1 MDTPRTFDRLT
12 DRHCQRLVV
21 VGVVVLGL
29 GWTSAPTHAQE
40 RPCPPV
46 EQGELRDTIAQV
58 QRCLASLE
66 EQLARVSTPAPA
78 VDLSEREHPAFT
90 ADEPTAQPGRTAG
103 ADDTDDDTQGVDQS
117 IAGASVASQ
126 PWYRTISLSG
136 FGAVEY
142 IDSGASGSKPFGGFG
157 IRESSLFLE
166 AKAWDDVALF
176 LEIQVNRL
184 GKDKELFVRTGE
196 AHVLWRNVL
205 ERWGEDLL
213 HLKAGRVDIPFG
225 EDYLWQD
232 AIDNPLI
239 SFAAAYPYGFDE
251 GIVLFGTMRGVGWI
265 AAVTDGTDDRSV
277 EENRDKARQSES
289 CMDGRCRAFYVSASA
304 MRTGR
309 TSESALEFGGQPS
322 RTGRHRSDVD
332 ARQEPEPRGG
342 RGAGPSRRHRQPSRR
357 GATLAVSAGTA
368 RLDDADDAFDRAITW
383 FSVEPRYPSAAGRRT
398 SSPGTAKSAPTT
410 TSRGYHFDGKTTAG
424 GHAAYGY
431 DVRRL
436 QRLSVGVGY
445 RPNPRMLLK
454 AEVGRDWF
462 HPIRRLDQ
470 RAPNGD
476 DRLLLGRRVWWSDS
490 DDGLPCEGGRAGLAL
505 ACPRR
510 TGGSR
515 GHSARHSGRGPASR
529 HASQPDAGVGPD
541 VRRHGTRP
549 GGPGHAAT
557 CQRIVPRSVGSSG
570 REGVWRGANGA
581 RGQRS
586 TGEGHAPPE
595 GDS

>member
-1 MDTPRTFDRLT
+1 MPTPRTFDRLT
-12 DRHCQRLVV
+12 GGHCQRLVV
-21 VGVVVLGL
+21 VALVVWSLGL
-29 GWTSAPTHAQE
+29 ASAPTYAQE
-40 RPCPPV
+40 RPCPPI
-46 EQGELRDTIAQV
+46 EQGDLRDTIAQV

-66 EQLARVSTPAPA
+66 EQLARASTPAPA
-78 VDLSEREHPAFT
+78 VDLSEREHPPLT
-90 ADEPTAQPGRTAG
+90 ADEPTAPLGRTAG

-117 IAGASVASQ
+117 VAGASVASQ

-142 IDSGASGSKPFGGFG
+142 LDSGASGTKPFGGFG

-166 AKAWDDVALF
+166 AKAWHDVALF

-196 AHVLWRNVL
+196 AHVVWRNVL
-205 ERWGEDLL
+205 KRWGGDLL

-251 GIVLFGTMRGVGWI
+251 GVVLFGTMRGLGWI

-277 EENRDKARQSES
+277 EENRDKALNLKVH
-289 CMDGRCRAFYVSASA
+289 GRPSRAFYMSASA

-309 TSESALEFGGQPS
+309 TSESALEFGGSHLEPVGTGQASTLGKSPS
-322 RTGRHRSDVD
+322 REVGAVLVQADATASHR
-332 ARQEPEPRGG
+332 G
-342 RGAGPSRRHRQPSRR
+342 

-383 FSVEPRYPSAAGRRT
+383 FSVEPRFRLRPDAYVIARYSEI
-398 SSPGTAKSAPTT
+398 GTYDDL
-410 TSRGYHFDGKTTAG
+410 RGYHFDGKTTAG

-462 HPIRRLDQ
+462 HPIRASSR
-470 RAPNGD
+470 RADGD
-476 DRLLLGRRVWWSDS
+476 GRLLLG
-490 DDGLPCEGGRAGLAL
+490 
-505 ACPRR
+505 
-510 TGGSR
+510 
-515 GHSARHSGRGPASR
+515 
-529 HASQPDAGVGPD
+529 VGM
-541 VRRHGTRP
+541 V
-549 GGPGHAAT
+549 
-557 CQRIVPRSVGSSG
+557 VGF
-570 REGVWRGANGA
+570 
-581 RGQRS
+581 
-586 TGEGHAPPE
+586 
-595 GDS
+595 